1 MYYTNIEP
9 GGFNFDLYIIP
20 HLKLILT
27 DIETYYGERHCKY
40 EHGPITAIELEDDKI
55 ILEIPK
61 QAVCGW
67 KMDALNPLK
76 MSADNIKDLSFHK
89 TLIPFQVSVSWIGD
103 GGSAQKRLTRRV
115 YMKGVKKGLNFLT
128 VTTPGRFCTGSTL
141 VERSAAGLAIL
152 VTCDYEANS
161 TLKTLKGTNVD
172 AVEMRATF
180 EQFSYEIHQL
190 RNGEATKNAITSL
203 LSDISQRLI
212 EEYNAKVVGPRKV
225 IIFAFSGHGS
235 EFDEIYASDGELLSI
250 KEEVVLPLVK
260 PKVAYDIPKLFFIDA
275 CRGTASLQQKGG
287 DELTSVKEY
296 LDKGY
301 VHVQGNYR
309 IDYATIPDHVSYVDC
324 DGSKW
329 MPELARA
336 LREDKDSFQNVADKV
351 KKIVHELPGKKQQ
364 CESVSRLNCGPLYLN
379 KWVKI

>member
-9 GGFNFDLYIIP
+9 DGFNFHLYMIP
-20 HLKLILT
+20 NFELIR
-27 DIETYYGERHCKY
+27 DIEAELGKRERQY
-40 EHGPITAIELEDDKI
+40 EDGPYTAVELEKDEI
-55 ILEIPK
+55 TLIIPK
-61 QAVCGW
+61 QAVRGW
-67 KMDALNPLK
+67 KMDALSPLK
-76 MSADNIKDLSFHK
+76 MSTVNKSVSLRK
-89 TLIPFQVSVSWIGD
+89 ELIPFQVRVSWIGD
-103 GGSAQKRLTRRV
+103 GGCTQKQLMHRV
-115 YMKGVKKGLNFLT
+115 RMIGVKKGYNFLT
-128 VTTPGRFCTGSTL
+128 VTAPRRFCTGSTSA
-141 VERSAAGLAIL
+141 EGPAAGLAIL

-172 AVEMRATF
+172 ADEMRVTF
-180 EQFSYEIHQL
+180 EQFNYEIHQL